1 MSYDLEPHMSM
12 LSRTHTHTTYREA
25 KLSEDS
31 DEEMETD
38 PSAPNAPSAPPKT
51 PKHDL
56 MMVEEVR
63 YVTVAW
69 CAPNHSPDYTWLQG

>member
-1 MSYDLEPHMSM
+1 MILNHT
-12 LSRTHTHTTYREA
+12 RARFHACTHTTYREA

-63 YVTVAW
+63 YVKVA
-69 CAPNHSPDYTWLQG
+69 